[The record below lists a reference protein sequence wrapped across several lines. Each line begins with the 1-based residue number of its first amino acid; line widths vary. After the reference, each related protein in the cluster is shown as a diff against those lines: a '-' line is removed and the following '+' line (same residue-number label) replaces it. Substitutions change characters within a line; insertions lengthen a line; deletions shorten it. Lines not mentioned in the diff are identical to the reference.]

1 MTFPLGLLSAMGKE
15 TSGAQHLGRQHFYNK
30 GMPGA
35 VACDATL
42 PHTLKTPL
50 GENPTLLR
58 HSGQLVRV
66 EPGRR
71 VPTHVR
77 AGAVEA
83 AIRALLGRGLGRRG
97 GQRDVATL
105 DQAGRAHLVTWVGV
119 RVMDKGQGHGLMSG
133 SGSGLGLG
141 LGVGLGSE
149 SRSGSRSGPGF
160 G

>member
-1 MTFPLGLLSAMGKE
+1 MRPASPRE
-15 TSGAQHLGRQHFYNK
+15 
-30 GMPGA
+30 
-35 VACDATL
+35 ACC
-42 PHTLKTPL
+42 HTLKTPL
-50 GENPTLLR
+50 SENPTLLWR
-58 HSGQLVRV
+58 AGQLVRV

-97 GQRDVATL
+97 RQRDVATL

-141 LGVGLGSE
+141 LGLGLGTAVWRE
-149 SRSGSRSGPGF
+149 LPPLTPAAHG
-160 G
+160 